1 MQKVTGRDL
10 FVKVD
15 GYAYHCYA
23 AVQENMKDTIT
34 LLDRKSDPLPWALFF
49 GWDPELIPD
58 LPRQSKDVL
67 DQFSTEFPICVIGQ
81 SGHVAWVNQKAF
93 DVS

>member
-1 MQKVTGRDL
+1 MQKVNGRDL

-15 GYAYHCYA
+15 GYDNHSYTD
-23 AVQENMKDTIT
+23 VETKMEQTIAS
-34 LLDRKSDPLPWALFF
+34 LDQNSVPLPWALFF

-58 LPRQSKDVL
+58 LPRLSKEVL
-67 DQFSTEFPICVIGQ
+67 NDFSTEIPICVIGQ
-81 SGHVAWVNQKAF
+81 NGHVAWVNQKAF